1 MFQLLCLTTTRYD
14 PVLVR
19 VCDTADTVPATA
31 TCPSQLRHPE
41 SQRTSWH
48 CEWRFAR
55 RSSAGGK
62 TKEENQQGDE
72 GRYMTILYIFSQ
84 HLSTNIELVSS
95 LFRLIPEFCCI
106 GDTVSDIHILCWLIP
121 PSISVQIPILCF

>member
-62 TKEENQQGDE
+62 TKEENQQGYE

-106 GDTVSDIHILCWLIP
+106 SDTVSDIHILCWLIP